1 MRTVSSIQEIIGP
14 GGETPSLAI
23 TLGNFDGVHRGH
35 QTLLRSLKDATR
47 PKGLALAAITFSP
60 HPRKILNPG
69 AEGFLIC
76 STDQRR
82 RWLAEAGVDWLVEI
96 PFTRDLSTLSADEF
110 LKRYIFTYP
119 NLKEIHLGWDFA
131 FGAHKSA
138 GAAEVKEACEGKP
151 IKVEICPRYLV
162 GDSHVSSTRIRESLA
177 AGNVKSVHDF
187 LGRPFSLE
195 GLVVKGEGRGRRL
208 GVPTANMKLDS
219 DLMLP
224 SRGVYVSE
232 CSSRGMTYRSVTNV
246 GYNPTFK
253 DTQVPVVETHI
264 LDFDGDIYGEVIE
277 VHFLD
282 RLREERKFPSV
293 DALVAQI
300 HADMERARAYPRG

>member
-1 MRTVSSIQEIIGP
+1 MRTVNRITDIVGP
-14 GGETPSLAI
+14 GGETPSLAL

-35 QTLLRSLKDATR
+35 QTLLRSLKDTTR
-47 PKGLALAAITFSP
+47 PKGLALGAITFSP

-69 AEGFLIC
+69 AAGFLIC
-76 STDQRR
+76 SEDQRR

-110 LKRYIFTYP
+110 LARYIFTYT

-138 GAAEVKEACEGKP
+138 GATEVKAACSARA
-151 IKVEICPRYLV
+151 IRVEICPRYTV
-162 GDSHVSSTRIRESLA
+162 GASHVSSTRIRESLSQ
-177 AGNVKSVHDF
+177 GDVRSVKEL

-208 GVPTANMKLDS
+208 GVPTANMKLDP
-219 DLMLP
+219 DLLLP
-224 SRGVYVSE
+224 ARGVYVSE
-232 CSSRGMTYRSVTNV
+232 CSSRGMLYRSVTNV
-246 GYNPTFK
+246 GFNPTFK
-253 DTQVPVVETHI
+253 DSQVPVVETHI

-277 VHFLD
+277 VHFLE
-282 RLREERKFPSV
+282 RLRDERKFLSV
-293 DALVAQI
+293 DALVEQI
-300 HADMERARAYPRG
+300 RTDVESSRAYPRG

>member
-1 MRTVSSIQEIIGP
+1 MRTVTSITNIIGP

-35 QTLLRSLKDATR
+35 QTLLRSLKDTTR

-76 STDQRR
+76 SEDQRR

-110 LKRYIFTYP
+110 LQRHIFTYP

-138 GAAEVKEACEGKP
+138 GATEVRAACSTKP
-151 IKVEICPRYLV
+151 IKVEICPRYTV
-162 GDSHVSSTRIRESLA
+162 GDSHVSSTRIRERLA
-177 AGNVKSVHDF
+177 TGDVQSVQEL

-208 GVPTANMKLDS
+208 GVPTANMKLDL

-224 SRGVYVSE
+224 ARGVYVSE

-246 GYNPTFK
+246 GVNPTFK
-253 DTQVPVVETHI
+253 DGQLPVVETHI
-264 LDFDGDIYGEVIE
+264 LDFDGDIYGEVID
-277 VHFLD
+277 VHFLG
-282 RLREERKFPSV
+282 RLRDERKFPSV

-300 HADMERARAYPRG
+300 RTDMEKARAYPHG